1 MITMQSWMFLS
12 SFEALRSRILNQ
24 HTILTMAHLGAR
36 AFDSI
41 GGEVVSTTA
50 FVLENTHKPD
60 YRGAYMR
67 LVDGN
72 SEAEK
77 MEMMAKA
84 ITQGRAA

>member
-1 MITMQSWMFLS
+1 
-12 SFEALRSRILNQ
+12 
-24 HTILTMAHLGAR
+24 LGAR

-50 FVLENTHKPD
+50 FVLENAHKPE
-60 YRGAYMR
+60 YRGAFMR

-77 MEMMAKA
+77 MAMMDKA
-84 ITQGRAA
+84 IEQAQAA

>member
-1 MITMQSWMFLS
+1 
-12 SFEALRSRILNQ
+12 
-24 HTILTMAHLGAR
+24 MAHLGAR

-50 FVLENTHKPD
+50 FVLENAQKPH

-77 MEMMAKA
+77 MAMLTKA
-84 ITQGRAA
+84 VAQGRST